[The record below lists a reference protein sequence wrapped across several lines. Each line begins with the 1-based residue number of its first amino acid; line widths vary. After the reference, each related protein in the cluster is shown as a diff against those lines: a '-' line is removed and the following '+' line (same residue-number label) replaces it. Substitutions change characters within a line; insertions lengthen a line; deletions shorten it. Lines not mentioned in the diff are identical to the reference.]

1 MKALFIPNEDPSAAI
16 AQRIGKTVA
25 TICVNQSFMGMIA
38 PAKITCGMM
47 MIGSRLLAGSSLGAE
62 AETASPSITPAT
74 ATSASVI
81 YISSKGG
88 RRGPLRVLITL
99 AVLVE
104 VGGGGWCLAVRPLL
118 HNIAGGTF
126 YH

>member
-47 MIGSRLLAGSSLGAE
+47 MIGSRLLAVSSLGAE
-62 AETASPSITPAT
+62 AETARPRIPPAT
-74 ATSASVI
+74 PTTPSVI
-81 YISSKGG
+81 YICSNGG
-88 RRGPLRVLITL
+88 RRGPLTGLFTTPALGV
-99 AVLVE
+99 V
-104 VGGGGWCLAVRPLL
+104 VGGGWVL
-118 HNIAGGTF
+118 
-126 YH
+126 